1 MLLAKVSNKSHIAK
15 FLDAFSANNVKNY
28 LHFPTFYRNFAQEKK
43 DWLFSGLIPWLTRND
58 TTTRP
63 CSYDTPRNKQP
74 NNKKNKATIQPN
86 NKTTKQQEM
95 TSERIIIADN
105 QPLTALAVETLAK
118 DILGTTGAEIVYADC
133 KQCLSALL
141 RENKRTAVVLDY
153 TLFDFANSESLVIM
167 SEANPTTTWLLLS
180 DELTADF
187 LRYVLYE
194 TQHIGVAYKDAP
206 IDIMREALRYVIR
219 GERYIAQH
227 ATEVLLQSAV
237 VQEKHKDDLTQT
249 EREVL
254 KAIAQGKTTKEIA
267 AERFSSIHTI
277 NSHRKNI
284 FRKLG
289 VNCAHDAMK
298 YALRAGLVN
307 EAEFYI

>member
-1 MLLAKVSNKSHIAK
+1 M
-15 FLDAFSANNVKNY
+15 NV
-28 LHFPTFYRNFAQEKK
+28 
-43 DWLFSGLIPWLTRND
+43 
-58 TTTRP
+58 
-63 CSYDTPRNKQP
+63 
-74 NNKKNKATIQPN
+74 
-86 NKTTKQQEM
+86 
-95 TSERIIIADN
+95 ERIIIADN
-105 QPLTALAVETLAK
+105 QPITALAVEVLVK
-118 DILGTTGAEIVYADC
+118 EILGTERTEVVSADSKQRLGAM
-133 KQCLSALL
+133 L
-141 RENKRTAVVLDY
+141 REGKRTAVVLDY
-153 TLFDFANSESLVIM
+153 TLFDFANNESLVIL
-167 SEANPTTTWLLLS
+167 SEANPQVAWLLLS
-180 DELTADF
+180 DELTPDF

-194 TQHIGVAYKDAP
+194 TQRIGVAYKDAP
-206 IDIMREALRYVIR
+206 IDILREALRYVIR

-237 VQEKHKDDLTQT
+237 VQEKYKDDLTQT

-298 YALRAGLVN
+298 YAFRAGLVS